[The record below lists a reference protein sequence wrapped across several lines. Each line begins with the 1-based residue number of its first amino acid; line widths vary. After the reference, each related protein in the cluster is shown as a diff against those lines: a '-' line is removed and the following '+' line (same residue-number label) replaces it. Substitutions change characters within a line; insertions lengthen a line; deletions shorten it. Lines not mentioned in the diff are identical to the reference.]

1 MLSKTY
7 LFHFLS
13 CFKMPVRLLLGSCA
27 AAQKNPVVQAT
38 LKRAA
43 ADRKLNIFGLLLHLK
58 WLQQGSA
65 LRKKTLGKRICMQSH
80 ILLNEQPVYFICG
93 LPRSGTTFLNEV
105 LTADITSRS
114 ITYPD
119 LDIDMNRLIS
129 DVSKLFREGV
139 QRITDLHPL
148 DKVAEDLEI
157 MMHCTVSH
165 QLQGLY
171 GMESAITGTSVQQAA
186 FWHDNYA
193 FLWCFMQKMACSD
206 QHRRFLLKSPF
217 IHVVF
222 YPWFSAQFPSHRL
235 IITYRSLRSCAISW
249 CQLLEADHEYIYE
262 RVDPKEVGKLVM
274 IYVRQYAASLP
285 TVLGAGCAHLVSFE
299 RMVQDPL
306 AEMRKVY
313 QAMGWDSWNQAD
325 FDAILQD
332 QAHKHRVTLAKPALS
347 YYGLDAD
354 ELRTLEASLDAQ
366 CKDFL

>member
-1 MLSKTY
+1 MPSKTY
-7 LFHFLS
+7 LFHCLS
-13 CFKMPVRLLLGSCA
+13 CLKTPVRLLLGSCA
-27 AAQKNPVVQAT
+27 ALQKNPIVKAT

-43 ADRKLNIFGLLLHLK
+43 ADPKLNIFGLLLHLK

-65 LRKKTLGKRICMQSH
+65 LRKKTEVKRICLRSH
-80 ILLNEQPVYFICG
+80 VLLDEQPVYFICG

-139 QRITDLHPL
+139 KPITDLHPL

-157 MMHCTVSH
+157 MMHGTVSH
-165 QLQGLY
+165 QLLGLY
-171 GMESAITGTSVQQAA
+171 GMESAITGTQAQQAA
-186 FWHDNYA
+186 FWYENYA
-193 FLWCFMQKMACSD
+193 FLWCFLQKMRCSE

-249 CQLLEADHEYIYE
+249 CQLLETDHQYIYE
-262 RVDPKEVGKLVM
+262 RVDPIEVGKLVM
-274 IYVRQYAASLP
+274 IYLRQYAASLP
-285 TVLGAGCAHLVSFE
+285 AVLGAGCAHLVCFE
-299 RMVQDPL
+299 RMVQDPIT
-306 AEMRKVY
+306 EMRKIY
-313 QAMGWDSWNQAD
+313 QAMGWDSWNQAE
-325 FDAILQD
+325 FDAVMQA
-332 QAHKHRVTLAKPALS
+332 QAHKHQVTVTKPPLS
-347 YYGLDAD
+347 HYGLDAG
-354 ELRTLEASLDAQ
+354 ELEQLETRLHAQ
-366 CKDFL
+366 CRDFL

>member
-1 MLSKTY
+1 MLSKTR
-7 LFHFLS
+7 LFHCLS
-13 CFKMPVRLLLGSCA
+13 CFRKPVRMLIGSCA
-27 AAQKNPVVQAT
+27 TFQKNPIVKAT

-43 ADRKLNIFGLLLHLK
+43 ADCKLNIFGLLLHLK

-65 LRKKTLGKRICMQSH
+65 LRKKTVGKRICLRSH
-80 ILLNEQPVYFICG
+80 VLLNEQPVYFICG

-105 LTADITSRS
+105 LTADVTSRS

-139 QRITDLHPL
+139 QPITDLHPL

-157 MMHCTVSH
+157 MMHGTVSH

-171 GMESAITGTSVQQAA
+171 GMESAITGTLEQQAA
-186 FWHDNYA
+186 FWHENHA
-193 FLWCFMQKMACSD
+193 FLWCFLQKMPSSER
-206 QHRRFLLKSPF
+206 HRRFLLKSPF

-274 IYVRQYAASLP
+274 IYIRQYAASLP
-285 TVLGAGCAHLVSFE
+285 AVLAHGFALLVSFE
-299 RMVQDPL
+299 RMVQDPIT
-306 AEMRKVY
+306 EIRKIY
-313 QAMGWDSWNQAD
+313 QTMGWDSWNQAE
-325 FDAILQD
+325 FDAILLA